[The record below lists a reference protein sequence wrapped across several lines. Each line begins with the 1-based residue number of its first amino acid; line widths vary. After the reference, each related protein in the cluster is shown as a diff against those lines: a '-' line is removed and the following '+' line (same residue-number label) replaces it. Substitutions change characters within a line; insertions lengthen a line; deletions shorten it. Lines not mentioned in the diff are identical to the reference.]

1 MGAVKIVADLLT
13 SAKNLRCRRY
23 AILAV
28 WVLVVA
34 ALAVICVRHSGVES
48 YLSRYQPRV
57 LTTSPPEN
65 QLNGLTYYR
74 YDPNTN
80 KLCFAA
86 RVGTLK
92 AENATLGIFK
102 TAAARAIKVKDL
114 QLHFYE
120 HSGIAAPAALRA
132 IVLPEET
139 AAGENRLG
147 GILRQ
152 LADARDR
159 WGVDIDLSNTIE
171 VTIDNLDCRMFDDG
185 ALRLAVQCR
194 RAVVDSGWP
203 LVTLRGH
210 VTITSADGSTLESN
224 YVKWDTKRQSFTAD
238 GMYILRRAGAQI
250 AGKGI
255 RVDSN
260 LNITN
265 VKNAKL

>member
-1 MGAVKIVADLLT
+1 
-13 SAKNLRCRRY
+13 
-23 AILAV
+23 V
-28 WVLVVA
+28 WVLSVA
-34 ALAVICVRHSGVES
+34 ALAVICVRHSGVEP
-48 YLSRYQPRV
+48 YLSRYQPQAP
-57 LTTSPPEN
+57 TASPPEN
-65 QLNGLTYYR
+65 QLDGLTYYR

-102 TAAARAIKVKDL
+102 TAAARKIKVKDL
-114 QLHFYE
+114 QLHFYNY
-120 HSGIAAPAALRA
+120 SGITGLTALKTL
-132 IVLPEET
+132 VLPEGA
-139 AAGENRLG
+139 AAGENRLQE
-147 GILRQ
+147 ILRQ

-171 VTIDNLDCRMFDDG
+171 VTIDNLDCRMFDDD

-194 RAVVDSGWP
+194 RAVVGSAWP

-210 VTITSADGSTLESN
+210 VTITGADGSTLESN
-224 YVKWDTKRQSFTAD
+224 YVKWDTKKQSFTAD
-238 GMYILRRAGAQI
+238 GMYILRRGDSRI

-260 LNITN
+260 LN
-265 VKNAKL
+265 VADLKNARK